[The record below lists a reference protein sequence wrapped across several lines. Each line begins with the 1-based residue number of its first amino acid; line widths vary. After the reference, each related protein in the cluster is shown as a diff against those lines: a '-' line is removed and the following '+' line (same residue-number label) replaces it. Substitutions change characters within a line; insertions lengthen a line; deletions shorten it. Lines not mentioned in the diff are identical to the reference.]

1 MARTT
6 KAEDLRE
13 QDLMLAHGDL
23 SDALGEL
30 AQIYLRYPVLMQ
42 FTNAIEM
49 KLKAAQARIR
59 SELDRARRPA
69 VNASNLRA
77 GAIDDRHRLRS
88 NHGTGSG
95 A

>member
-1 MARTT
+1 MMARTT

-59 SELDRARRPA
+59 SELDRGAAARSERKQLESRG
-69 VNASNLRA
+69 NR
-77 GAIDDRHRLRS
+77 
-88 NHGTGSG
+88 
-95 A
+95 